1 MTIIL
6 EDVVLV
12 SLEEVEQNIV
22 YLRRVSL
29 QLSTFRLNI
38 LEIGIS

>member
-29 QLSTFRLNI
+29 QLSAFRLEI

>member
-29 QLSTFRLNI
+29 QLPTFRLNI